1 VLPRAT
7 PSAEKR
13 PEVATL
19 LDRYQA
25 FILDM
30 DGVLYLL
37 DQEIPGSTGAVRA
50 MREAGKRL
58 VFLTNNSALTPE
70 MYVERLQRQG
80 IEAEAGEIV
89 TSARACRS
97 YLESNFETR
106 GKKALVIGEAGLLD
120 ECALMGIEV
129 VSPDEWKNADFLLV
143 GWDRHFD
150 FHKLKAAVLAAR
162 NGAVYVAMNTDS
174 TYPTPQGLWPGAG
187 TMVAAVTTGAGREPT
202 VVGKP
207 NPLIVDLALW
217 RMRAGKDETLMVGD
231 RLDTDIKVGATA
243 GIDTLLVLSGV
254 SRESDIP
261 GSGVRP
267 THVRKD
273 LAGLLE

>member
-1 VLPRAT
+1 MRPPAG
-7 PSAEKR
+7 KR
-13 PEVATL
+13 PEVASL
-19 LDRYQA
+19 LERYQA

-37 DQEIPGSTGAVRA
+37 DQEIGGSTDAVREI
-50 MREAGKRL
+50 RKAGKRL
-58 VFLTNNSALTPE
+58 VFLTNNSASTPL
-70 MYVERLQRQG
+70 MYVERLARQG
-80 IEAEAGEIV
+80 IEADADEIV
-89 TSARACRS
+89 TSAHACRA

-106 GKKALVIGEAGLLD
+106 GKKALVIGEKGLLD

-129 VSPDEWKNADFLLV
+129 VSTDEWESADFLLV

-150 FHKLKAAVLAAR
+150 FAKLKAGVLAAR

-187 TMVAAVTTGAGREPT
+187 TMVAAVTTGAGSEPT

-207 NPLIVDLALW
+207 NPLIVDLALG
-217 RMRAGKDETLMVGD
+217 RMRAGKEETLMVGD
-231 RLDTDIKVGATA
+231 RLDTDIKVGAIA

-254 SRESDIP
+254 SGESDIA
-261 GSGVRP
+261 GSGVHP
-267 THVRKD
+267 THVRND
-273 LAGLLE
+273 LSGLLE